1 MKTLITLFFILWMAI
16 AATPQETNYSDLTV
30 TTDSPLAL
38 QLYNQG
44 VEDLVSVKISEAR
57 DNFIKAVELDPE
69 FMMANAMVA
78 IENLFTNNPDQFK
91 AYANR
96 AINSKAQ
103 LNESEKLVQQA
114 IQKMVDDPQTDLT
127 QYGQEL
133 VSLNPK
139 SYFAHQMLVTFQ
151 QMARDSEGVIKTCE
165 SMLSLT
171 DKPGPVYNILGY
183 AYMATNQMDKAK
195 ESFEKYLREEPDN
208 ANAYDSMGDYYAKTQ
223 DFDNAQQSYLRA
235 YNMDST
241 NFMISQQKAEKIKEQ
256 VAENK

>member
-1 MKTLITLFFILWMAI
+1 MKTLLSLFFFLAMA
-16 AATPQETNYSDLTV
+16 AAASSQQKSYSDLPV

-44 VEDLVSVKISEAR
+44 VNDLVSVKISEAR
-57 DNFIKAVELDPE
+57 DNFTKAVELDPE
-69 FMMANAMVA
+69 FMMANAMIA

-91 AYANR
+91 AYVNR

-114 IQKMVDDPQTDLT
+114 MQKLRDDPQADIT

-133 VSLNPK
+133 VSQNPK
-139 SYFAHQMLVTFQ
+139 SYLAHQLLVTFQ
-151 QMARDSEGVIKTCE
+151 QMNRDSEGVIKTCE

-171 DKPGPVYNILGY
+171 DNPGPVYNIMGY

-195 ESFEKYLREEPDN
+195 DAFEKYLRTEPDN
-208 ANAYDSMGDYYAKTQ
+208 ANAYDSMGDYYAKSQ
-223 DFDNAQQSYLRA
+223 DFDQAQQSYMRA
-235 YNMDST
+235 YQMDST
-241 NFMISQQKAEKIKEQ
+241 NFMISHEKAEKIKEQ
-256 VAENK
+256 VAEK